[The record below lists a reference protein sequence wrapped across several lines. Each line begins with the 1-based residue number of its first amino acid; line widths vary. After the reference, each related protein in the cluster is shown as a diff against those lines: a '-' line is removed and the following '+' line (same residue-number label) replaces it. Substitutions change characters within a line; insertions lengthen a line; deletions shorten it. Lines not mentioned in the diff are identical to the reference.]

1 VTRRESIIVA
11 FALAV
16 TALAIVIVVGHLS
29 IQVAPP
35 NHLPA
40 LNQTPAPKP
49 TPGGVG
55 APTPQPTP
63 TAPAPTGAA
72 PTVQAARTRLSST
85 GGQQSGASCRPSTS
99 TGDSPRPSSGSS
111 TGDQLLPHVRL
122 PIVPPPVPPLP
133 LPTP

>member
-1 VTRRESIIVA
+1 MTRRESIIVA

-63 TAPAPTGAA
+63 TAPAP
-72 PTVQAARTRLSST
+72 PVQAVRTRLSST

-99 TGDSPRPSSGSS
+99 TGDSPTPSSGSS